1 MILSDTMGC
10 EVGFVNWIDNFFSTI
25 IVAGYI
31 ALADWTVYYVFNRN
45 RLSEN
50 V

>member
-1 MILSDTMGC
+1 MQKIMFS
-10 EVGFVNWIDNFFSTI
+10 NFFFTI
-25 IVAGYI
+25 LVAGYI